1 MSNNTMQIPA
11 IEIRQGKGRP
21 LYSFGIDGKKLLDI
35 AQISRIGRNEEAK
48 ITGYQRPEVIS
59 HIKEIRAYLE
69 TESAILPNAI
79 VVAFNTSVTF
89 EPLKYADANKTIR
102 HGMLNVPIGLSEGI
116 EKPGWIVDGQQR
128 TAAIRDAEINSF
140 PVFVTAFITD
150 SIAEQKEQ
158 FILVNSTKPLP
169 QGLIYELL
177 PDTEIRLSS
186 KLEKRKLPTLIL
198 QRLNSDKESV
208 LCGAI
213 QTPTNPNGFIK
224 DNSFLRML
232 ENSINDGALYRFK
245 TFRSS
250 EDGFSK
256 GILLLKTYWGTV
268 ARVFPTAWGV
278 KPEKSRLTH
287 GVGVIALGYMMDS
300 ITEKYRS
307 LEIPPKEVFESELLT
322 IKPFCAWNEGEWDF
336 GNGVKKHWKE
346 VQNLSKDIELVSN
359 HILSKFKL
367 RT

>member
-1 MSNNTMQIPA
+1 MSNSTMQIPA

-21 LYSFGIDGKKLLDI
+21 LYSFGIDGKKLLEI

-102 HGMLNVPIGLSEGI
+102 HGMLTVPFDISEGVQ
-116 EKPGWIVDGQQR
+116 KPGWIVDGQQR
-128 TAAIRDAEINSF
+128 SAAIRDAEINEF

-186 KLEKRKLPTLIL
+186 KLERRKLPTLLL
-198 QRLNSDKESV
+198 QKLNADKESV
-208 LCGAI
+208 LYGAI

-245 TFRSS
+245 TFSNS
-250 EDGFSK
+250 EEGFIKS
-256 GILLLKTYWGTV
+256 ITFLKTYWNAV
-268 ARVFPTAWGV
+268 EKVFPNAWGR
-278 KPEKSRLTH
+278 KPDKSRLSH
-287 GVGVIALGYMMDS
+287 GIGIIALGYLMDS
-300 ITEKYRS
+300 IADKYRS
-307 LEIPPKEVFESELLT
+307 VEIPPVEVFIGELSALR
-322 IKPFCAWNEGEWDF
+322 PFCAWTEGQWDF
-336 GNGVKKHWKE
+336 GNGIKKSWNDI
-346 VQNLSKDIELVSN
+346 QNLTKDIELVSN
-359 HILSKFKL
+359 FLLMKYKGI
-367 RT
+367 

>member
-35 AQISRIGRNEEAK
+35 AQISRIGRNEDAK

-69 TESAILPNAI
+69 TETAILPNAI

-102 HGMLNVPIGLSEGI
+102 HGFLSVSFDQSEGV

-128 TAAIRDAEINSF
+128 SAAIRDAEISEF

-177 PDTEIRLSS
+177 PGTDIRLST
-186 KLEKRKLPTLIL
+186 KLEKRRFPTLLLNEFNANRDSIL
-198 QRLNSDKESV
+198 K
-208 LCGAI
+208 GAI

-224 DNSFLRML
+224 DNSFLRMI
-232 ENSINDGALYRFK
+232 ENSLNDGALYKYK
-245 TFRSS
+245 TFEQTDIVLTKCFLHLKSYWTAV
-250 EDGFSK
+250 SK
-256 GILLLKTYWGTV
+256 T
-268 ARVFPTAWGV
+268 FPHAWGLR
-278 KPEKSRLTH
+278 PEKSRLTH
-287 GVGVIALGYMMDS
+287 GVGILSLGYVMDTIS
-300 ITEKYRS
+300 DKYRN
-307 LEIPPKEVFESELLT
+307 LDTVTEEIFLSELKVL
-322 IKPFCAWNEGEWDF
+322 KDVCAWTSGEWKFSSSIKRNWND
-336 GNGVKKHWKE
+336 
-346 VQNLSKDIELVSN
+346 VQNISKDIEIISN
-359 HILSKFKL
+359 YLLSFYKRL
-367 RT
+367 

>member
-79 VVAFNTSVTF
+79 VVAFNTKVTF
-89 EPLKYADANKTIR
+89 EPLKYADANKPIR
-102 HGMLNVPIGLSEGI
+102 HGILTVPFDASEEV

-128 TAAIRDAEINSF
+128 SAAIRDADINEF

-177 PDTEIRLSS
+177 PDTDARLSA
-186 KLEKRKLPTLIL
+186 KLEKRKFPSLLL
-198 QRLNSDKESV
+198 QELNTARNSFLKGS
-208 LCGAI
+208 I
-213 QTPTNPNGFIK
+213 QTPTNPSGFIK

-232 ENSINDGALYRFK
+232 ENSLNDGILYRYK
-245 TFRSS
+245 TFEKTDFVVKKCSS
-250 EDGFSK
+250 
-256 GILLLKTYWGTV
+256 LLLNFWGSVAKT
-268 ARVFPTAWGV
+268 FPAAWGL
-278 KPEKSRLTH
+278 KPDKSRLTH
-287 GVGVIALGYMMDS
+287 GVGIVSMGYIMDTIS
-300 ITEKYRS
+300 DKYRNIDIPS
-307 LEIPPKEVFESELLT
+307 EEIFLGELSV
-322 IKPFCAWNEGEWDF
+322 IKDKCAWTTGEWFFTSTNRKSWNDL
-336 GNGVKKHWKE
+336 
-346 VQNLSKDIELVSN
+346 QNITKDIELISN
-359 HILSKFKL
+359 YLLSFYKRL
-367 RT
+367 